1 MAIYEKISIYIPES
15 LKAKLEEDARLFE
28 VFKPNSNSINLNQY
42 LGSMILGYYDQY
54 DEETQKEVRRVSNIL
69 RGQAKT
75 TVKEKAGKNETKST
89 AVEDIESL
97 ARRIVQSSISLQG
110 TSVGRK
116 NARLALKP
124 TKATAPIIEDICD
137 ANREDSASNTFVCLF
152 QSFLS
157 KPSYVREQIIYKE
170 KYETLK
176 EAIELQHPVSF
187 SHTKTGN
194 TIHTVYPYLL
204 TTSSEEQF
212 NYLLCAEYDSEG
224 VLKARSYRICRI
236 ADFHSVRS
244 EISLTE
250 TVRGYLENM
259 AKYGPAY
266 EINDDEECSVFLTE
280 EGHHAYGMIYSQRP
294 PYSEIEEVE
303 GGYIYH
309 FKCSKEHVER
319 YFRRFN
325 AGQAV
330 VKKPEWLRERIM
342 KYHKDILKRYG
353 GKSRF

>member
-1 MAIYEKISIYIPES
+1 MPDNEKISIYIPQT
-15 LKAKLEEDARLFE
+15 LKTKLEEDAKLFE
-28 VFKPNSNSINLNQY
+28 VCKPNSSNIILNQY
-42 LGSMILGYYDQY
+42 LGRVILGYFDQY
-54 DEETQKEVRRVSNIL
+54 DAETQKEVQRVANIL
-69 RGQAKT
+69 KDQVKT
-75 TVKEKAGKNETKST
+75 TVKSKAGKTETRT
-89 AVEDIESL
+89 TVVENIELLS
-97 ARRIVQSSISLQG
+97 RKIVQSSISLQG
-110 TSVGRK
+110 SGVGKK

-124 TKATAPIIEDICD
+124 TKATASVIEDIMD
-137 ANREDSASNTFVCLF
+137 TYRDDSASNVFVCLF
-152 QSFLS
+152 KRFLNN
-157 KPSYVREQIIYKE
+157 PSYIREQIIYKE

-176 EAIELQHPVSF
+176 TAIELHQPIAF
-187 SHTKTGN
+187 THTKTGN
-194 TIHTVYPYLL
+194 DIHTVYPYLL
-204 TTSSEEQF
+204 TTSTEELF

-236 ADFHSVRS
+236 ADFRAIRS

-266 EINDDEECSVFLTE
+266 EINDDEECTVFLTGD
-280 EGHHAYGMIYSQRP
+280 GHRAYGMIYSQRP

-309 FKCSKEHVER
+309 FMCSEEHVER

-330 VKKPEWLRERIM
+330 VLKPEGLREKIM
-342 KYHKDILKRYG
+342 NHHRSILNKYKETL
-353 GKSRF
+353 